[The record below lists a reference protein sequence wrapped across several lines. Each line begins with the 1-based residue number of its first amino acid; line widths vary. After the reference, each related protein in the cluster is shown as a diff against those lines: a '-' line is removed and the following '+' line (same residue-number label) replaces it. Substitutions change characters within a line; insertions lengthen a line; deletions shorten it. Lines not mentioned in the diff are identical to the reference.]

1 MKIYKYSILFA
12 VIALMSITFNSC
24 NIDAEYHSQSVPE
37 MFFDTKDKVYQRMG
51 RAFTHWAW
59 TMADQQA
66 SSNFLKLQEFTT
78 DEMLVPARYNDW
90 YDGGANLRM
99 YNHDFPPTTPGVYDM
114 WRAFSMGIAQAIS
127 AQEDIDEYVDFNA
140 LGFKE
145 GEGEA
150 VLMQLQ
156 TLTAFFYWVGLDGF
170 GGLPLY
176 TSNKGDN
183 LPRSTD
189 VETFE
194 HIEQLLLEAIPQLSA
209 KQTLGAQETG
219 AINQAAAA
227 MLLARLYFNA
237 SSYIKK
243 DMYKEAAT
251 ICEDIIA
258 GKYGAYAL
266 EDDWTDIFGFNN
278 DRSTEIIWSV
288 PSQNAISE
296 RSVGPHSNHYGM
308 GEYWDNGT
316 ISNRN
321 NGYCLVP
328 SLDVEGKSY
337 LPNSTNP
344 SSKGTYR
351 LGSPFGKFHDEDVR
365 KQLNVYEGDGKW
377 RGMFYFGEMINPVT
391 GKICHG
397 GNRQVKPEDTLVIVD
412 QIARIIPVVG
422 AEADHNKEG
431 ARWGE
436 ENSGVRLAK
445 FSPIPWLADQKL
457 RGNPDIP
464 VFRLAEVYYMLAEC
478 KLRSGDKAEAATLIN
493 TVRKRYFVGN
503 DPAPVTAENLD
514 EYRMLDEWMIEFIG
528 EGRRRTD
535 LVRWDKYTTES
546 WWDHPADGPSKKHYN
561 RFPIPEQ
568 AMNSNNLIVQD
579 EGYSEFNSN

>member
-1 MKIYKYSILFA
+1 MNKYKYYILLA
-12 VIALMSITFNSC
+12 VIALSSITFTSC
-24 NIDAEYHSQSVPE
+24 SIDAEYHSQSVPE
-37 MFFDTKDKVYQRMG
+37 LFFDTQDKVYQRMG

-59 TMADQQA
+59 VMSNGQA
-66 SSNFLKLQEFTT
+66 SADLMILQEFTT
-78 DEMLVPARYNDW
+78 DEMLIPARYNDW

-99 YNHDFPPTTPGVYDM
+99 YNHDFTPTTPGIYNA
-114 WRAFSMGIAQAIS
+114 WKGFSMGVAQAIS
-127 AQEDIDEYVDFNA
+127 AQEDIDTYVDFKD

-145 GEGEA
+145 GDKESI
-150 VLMQLQ
+150 LMQLQ
-156 TLTAFFYWVGLDGF
+156 TLTAFFYWAGLDSF

-176 TSNKGDN
+176 TTNEGPS

-194 HIEQLLLEAIPQLSA
+194 HIEALLLEAIPQLPP

-237 SSYIKK
+237 EAYTREERYADAAAICK
-243 DMYKEAAT
+243 D
-251 ICEDIIA
+251 ILA
-258 GKYGAYAL
+258 GKYGEYAL
-266 EDDWTDIFGFNN
+266 EDDWTDIFGFDN

-288 PSQNAISE
+288 PSQNAVSE
-296 RSVGPHSNHYGM
+296 RGVGPNSSPYGM

-316 ISNRN
+316 IGSRN

-337 LPNSTNP
+337 MPNSDNP

-351 LGSPFGKFHDEDVR
+351 LGNPFAKFHDSDVR
-365 KQLNVYEGDGKW
+365 KQLNAYEGDGKW

-391 GKICHG
+391 GNKCRG
-397 GNRQVKPEDTLVIVD
+397 GGRQVNSEETLVIVD
-412 QIARIIPVVG
+412 QIARIIPNEG

-445 FSPIPWLADQKL
+445 FSPVPSLADQKL

-478 KLRSGDKAEAATLIN
+478 ELRAGRKSEAASLIN
-493 TVRKRYFVGN
+493 TVRARYFEGN
-503 DPAPVTAENLD
+503 DPDPVTSSNLD

-568 AMNSNNLIVQD
+568 AMGSNTLLVQE
-579 EGYSEFNSN
+579 EGYSEFNNK